1 MAAKWL
7 NIILHIFLVED
18 VCDDNM
24 EKVRFIDSY
33 FLHDTLSGSIKHG
46 ICSSARNQGYLITL
60 ITINP
65 IAKRKV
71 IAYSE

>member
-1 MAAKWL
+1 MVKHHSPH
-7 NIILHIFLVED
+7 ILGGKMYVMITRR
-18 VCDDNM
+18 
-24 EKVRFIDSY
+24 KSDS
-33 FLHDTLSGSIKHG
+33 LIPISCMTLSGSIKHG